1 MTCTND
7 KGERV
12 QLCRRAI
19 FTAYQRGRL
28 FPPSGGGGHDGS
40 DQPPRAL

>member
-1 MTCTND
+1 MKAGGVVAVRGATYTND

-19 FTAYQRGRL
+19 FAT
-28 FPPSGGGGHDGS
+28 
-40 DQPPRAL
+40 